1 MEVTDEAE
9 ALRWI
14 AAGADVVQL
23 EKFSPE
29 AVARVVRQAAPFGTR
44 IAAAGGIHAG
54 NAAAA
59 RDVAVRLEGGP
70 TAPHPS
76 SATALTCAHTSRP
89 T

>member
-59 RDVAVRLEGGP
+59 RDVAVRLE
-70 TAPHPS
+70 
-76 SATALTCAHTSRP
+76 RR
-89 T
+89 